1 MYFARSKPIFLIFA
15 KPLLIAKQSLLSFS
29 TEKYISDLFISDF
42 KIVNPNFSISAFK
55 GIYLVLELF
64 ISLFNNAVK
73 NSAG

>member
-1 MYFARSKPIFLIFA
+1 MYFASSKPIFLIFA

-42 KIVNPNFSISAFK
+42 KIFNPNFSISAFK

-64 ISLFNNAVK
+64 ISLFRMQ
-73 NSAG
+73 